1 MGKLPL
7 LVVFAFAACQ
17 PMYGAKTPPL
27 KNPAVV
33 PEKKRVIKPDDVAA
47 KPQPIEDCMWRTT
60 PLPDPTKMPKRDI
73 ARSQEATQRADQKIA
88 STDNP
93 NVEPKAKEALLIDS
107 IQDYGA
113 ALTKDPYNAE
123 ATLKLAVAYDKV
135 LRKGCALKLINRLAK
150 MTAHPKL
157 ERDANAKLDEIENHK
172 AWFGDYRPEAM
183 KATGRY

>member
-17 PMYGAKTPPL
+17 PMYGGKAPAM
-27 KNPAVV
+27 KNPSVV
-33 PEKKRVIKPDDVAA
+33 PESKRKIKTDDLPKKAE
-47 KPQPIEDCMWRTT
+47 PIETCEWRTT
-60 PLPDPTKMPKRDI
+60 PLPDPTKMPKRD
-73 ARSQEATQRADQKIA
+73 AVRSQEATQRADQKQLGA
-88 STDNP
+88 ERATDT
-93 NVEPKAKEALLIDS
+93 KAKEALLIDS

-113 ALTKDPYNAE
+113 ALNKDPYNAE
-123 ATLKLAVAYDKV
+123 ATLKLALAYDKV

-172 AWFGDYRPEAM
+172 TWFEDYRPEAM

>member
-17 PMYGAKTPPL
+17 PMYGAKAPPL
-27 KNPAVV
+27 KNPQVV
-33 PEKKRVIKPDDVAA
+33 PEKKRVIKPDDIVV
-47 KPQPIEDCMWRTT
+47 KPKPIEDCEWRTT
-60 PLPDPTKMPKRDI
+60 ALPDPTKMPKRDTT
-73 ARSQEATQRADQKIA
+73 RSQEATQRADQKIVNA
-88 STDNP
+88 DKATD
-93 NVEPKAKEALLIDS
+93 PKSKEALLIDS
-107 IQDYGA
+107 IQEYGA

-135 LRKGCALKLINRLAK
+135 LRKGCALKLINRLSK

-157 ERDANAKLDEIENHK
+157 EREANAKLDEIENHK
-172 AWFGDYRPEAM
+172 TWFEDYRPEAM